1 MTGVGAIVL
10 ILLAAGIAGGGSPE
24 EDTTAT
30 TATGAESPQDG
41 GDAELAEVAEPE
53 GSEEQ
58 AEPVDRGP
66 GIGDAARDGKFEF
79 RVTALECGKTR
90 IGDAYLNAK
99 AQGQFCL
106 LRLRVENIG
115 DEARTFDGSNQ
126 YLFDAGDRKY
136 EADTE
141 AGIYLDDSQ
150 SFLEEIN
157 PGNTVKGVVIFDVPK
172 KFKATKA
179 ELHDSMFSGGVEV
192 ALR

>member
-1 MTGVGAIVL
+1 MTGIGAIVL
-10 ILLAAGIAGGGSPE
+10 ILLVAGIAGGGSP
-24 EDTTAT
+24 DDDTAT
-30 TATGAESPQDG
+30 TAATEVEGTSNGDDTESSEL
-41 GDAELAEVAEPE
+41 GDSEEPKAPEEQEEPE
-53 GSEEQ
+53 DQ
-58 AEPVDRGP
+58 GP

-141 AGIYLDDSQ
+141 AGIY
-150 SFLEEIN
+150 
-157 PGNTVKGVVIFDVPK
+157 P
-172 KFKATKA
+172 
-179 ELHDSMFSGGVEV
+179 
-192 ALR
+192 R